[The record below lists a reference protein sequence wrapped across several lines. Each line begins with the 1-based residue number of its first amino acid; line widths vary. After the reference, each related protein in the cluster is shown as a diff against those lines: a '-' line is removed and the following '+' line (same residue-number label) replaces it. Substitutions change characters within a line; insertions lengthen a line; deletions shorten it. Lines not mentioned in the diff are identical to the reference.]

1 MEEKYG
7 VKVSTLK
14 TQGMIYLPTVMATL
28 LFGIVFACMLLSA
41 NKKWALICVFGVA
54 FVVAAVLLVRQATYV
69 CLDVY
74 DKYLVQKNMFGKRV
88 ISADDLRAIIW
99 TFPGANPIN
108 PRGARINN
116 TSAELIF
123 KDGSKSLK
131 IQDSFY
137 VDLEKQISEFQRKN
151 NLPADLEVK
160 NKAHRYD

>member
-7 VKVSTLK
+7 AKVSTLK
-14 TQGMIYLPTVMATL
+14 TQGMIYLPTIMATV
-28 LFGIVFACMLLSA
+28 LFGIVFACMLLGE
-41 NKKWALICVFGVA
+41 NKKWALICVFGIA
-54 FVVAAVLLVRQATYV
+54 FVIAVVLLLRQIIYV
-69 CLDVY
+69 SLDVY
-74 DKYLVQKNMFGKRV
+74 DKHLVQKNMLGTRV
-88 ISADDLRAIIW
+88 VCADDLRAIIW

-137 VDLEKQISEFQRKN
+137 MELEKEISAFQARN
-151 NLPADLEVK
+151 NIPADLEVK
-160 NKAHRYD
+160 NKAKRYD